1 MDVTVNLKAFRLGP
15 GTDLREG
22 YERQVGEMGI
32 EAGAI
37 VTCVGSLTAA
47 TLRMADESVTRSLR
61 GPFEIVSLVG
71 TLSTNG
77 CHCHMS
83 VSDGAGRV
91 VGGHVAYGCTIFTTA
106 EIVVAILQDTVFER
120 IEDAETGFRELAVG
134 MTDANE

>member
-1 MDVTVNLKAFRLGP
+1 MNLKAFRLGP

-22 YERQVGEMGI
+22 YERQVGKLGI

-37 VTCVGSLTAA
+37 VTCVGSLSAA
-47 TLRMADESVTRSLR
+47 TLRMADASITQSLR

-83 VSDGAGRV
+83 VSDGAGGV
-91 VGGHVAYGCTIFTTA
+91 VGGHVAYGCTIHTTA
-106 EIVVAILQDTVFER
+106 EIVVAVLEDTVFER
-120 IEDAETGFRELAVG
+120 LEDADTGFRELTVRSINP
-134 MTDANE
+134 DE